1 MSTRLATLTGF
12 TLLAAAVAA
21 WSVVTTR
28 RPSLE
33 TLPTLLSRI
42 TSSRLVRLV
51 LVIAWAWL
59 GWHLF
64 ARGSGAFE

>member
-42 TSSRLVRLV
+42 TSSRLVRLL

>member
-1 MSTRLATLTGF
+1 MSTRLVTLAGF
-12 TLLAAAVAA
+12 TLLAAAFAA
-21 WSVVTTR
+21 WSVVSSR
-28 RPSLE
+28 RPSLV

-42 TSSRLVRLV
+42 TSSRVLRLLV
-51 LVIAWAWL
+51 VIAWAWL

>member
-1 MSTRLATLTGF
+1 MSARLVTLAGF

-21 WSVVTTR
+21 WSAVSTR
-28 RPSLE
+28 RPSLV
-33 TLPTLLSRI
+33 TLPTLLTRI
-42 TSSRLVRLV
+42 TSSRVLRLL